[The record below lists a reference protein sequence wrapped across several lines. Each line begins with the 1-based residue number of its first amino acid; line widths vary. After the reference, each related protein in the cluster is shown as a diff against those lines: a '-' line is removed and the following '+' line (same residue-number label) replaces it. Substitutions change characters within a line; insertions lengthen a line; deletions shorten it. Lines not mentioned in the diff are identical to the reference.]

1 VGLISRVERC
11 FQRLEIILTLLTGG
25 QLAALLFRE
34 ERERAPFDH
43 GGF

>member
-1 VGLISRVERC
+1 MGLMSRGEGC
-11 FQRLEIILTLLTGG
+11 SQRLEIILTLLTGG

-34 ERERAPFDH
+34 EREMAPFDH